1 VRGKEKRVV
10 KSARAGRP
18 RSAAADEA
26 ILETAVELLAEV
38 GFTGMSMEE
47 VARRA
52 RVGKD
57 TLYRR
62 YHSKEALVRGA
73 IARMAAEEVK
83 VPDTGS
89 LDGDL
94 RAYLRSVV
102 RLLTRSDFGRVVAG
116 LVGEASR
123 NPELSVVFRAFWA
136 ARRKVT
142 KVAVLRAGEG
152 GPALDVDEDVLV
164 DLLVGPI
171 YYRLL
176 ISGAPLT
183 YAYVDRLVD
192 AVVKTIVPVRGSKG
206 IRGRRSSP

>member
-1 VRGKEKRVV
+1 MG
-10 KSARAGRP
+10 KSARVGRP

-26 ILETAVELLAEV
+26 ILEAALELLAEV

-52 RVGKD
+52 GVGKD

-62 YHSKEALVRGA
+62 WHSKEAMVRGA

-94 RAYLRSVV
+94 RAYLRSIV
-102 RLLTRSDFGRVVAG
+102 RLLTRSDFGRIVAG

-123 NPELSVVFRAFWA
+123 NPELGVVFRAFWA
-136 ARRKVT
+136 SRRKVA
-142 KVAVLRAGEG
+142 KEVALRAGDG
-152 GPALDVDEDVLV
+152 RPAVDVNEDVLI

-176 ISGAPLT
+176 ISGAPLSP
-183 YAYVDRLVD
+183 AYIDRLVD
-192 AVVKTIVPVRGSKG
+192 AVVKIMVPVRGSKAKPP
-206 IRGRRSSP
+206 RRSSPSR

>member
-62 YHSKEALVRGA
+62 YHSKAALVRGA

-89 LDGDL
+89 VDADL

-142 KVAVLRAGEG
+142 KKVVLRAGEG

-183 YAYVDRLVD
+183 YAYIDRLID
-192 AVVKTIVPVRGSKG
+192 AVVKTIVPARGSKG
-206 IRGRRSSP
+206 IRGQRLSP